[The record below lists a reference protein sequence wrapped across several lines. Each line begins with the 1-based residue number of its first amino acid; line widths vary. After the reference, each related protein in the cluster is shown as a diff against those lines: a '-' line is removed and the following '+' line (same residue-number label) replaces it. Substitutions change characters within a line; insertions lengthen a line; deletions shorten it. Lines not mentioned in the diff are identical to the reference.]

1 MELVFLTVKQLWRGF
16 LKLDSRTEFNFTKVA
31 ERNDIIKPNSTV
43 NNIKIKRS
51 KTPKAENTITVFR
64 YSERHALFAYTT
76 HTNLFAHLAR
86 GRTGN

>member
-1 MELVFLTVKQLWRGF
+1 
-16 LKLDSRTEFNFTKVA
+16 
-31 ERNDIIKPNSTV
+31 V